1 MDRKPAMIREPLE
14 FICIY
19 ISYYILER
27 ERERESKKNARM
39 DNFRRKK
46 ERKLN
51 SQRPSSVISDWRRSL
66 SETF

>member
-1 MDRKPAMIREPLE
+1 MYIHIILYIR
-14 FICIY
+14 
-19 ISYYILER
+19 ER

-51 SQRPSSVISDWRRSL
+51 SQRPSVISDWRRSL